1 MKSSKV
7 IIVNYFKNPLILFFI
22 LASCK
27 GNSQTNFHYDTAIS
41 KDSFKQT
48 VESKFEIISRLDK
61 FGYTYKSVES
71 NFKEVE
77 IQLDSNYDKQYFAN
91 IITTTK
97 KTLGIEGQERN
108 VKIDIRTFE
117 HPFKTLIEI
126 NKDCDGIDLQNHTYT
141 TVKYGCCT
149 NPNYYEIFDYNN
161 KQIIKG
167 NGKILTGFI
176 PNSRLLIYA
185 SYVEEINNPNYN
197 GILYFA
203 TTNNTSF
210 TIKIKYN
217 SLNNSKSGLDDIC
230 IPNIT
235 FKTNNTSDK
244 FDSVENEYTLWSL
257 DGIKN
262 ENSINQLTI
271 KFNIEC
277 GENHKP
283 KELSIPI
290 ISGKPFGKSD
300 KIQKLILE

>member
-1 MKSSKV
+1 MKSNKV
-7 IIVNYFKNPLILFFI
+7 IIVKYFKNALILFFI

-27 GNSQTNFHYDTAIS
+27 VNSQTHFHSDTAIS

-48 VESKFEIISRLDK
+48 VESKFEIISRADK

-71 NFKEVE
+71 NFQNVS
-77 IQLDSNYDKQYFAN
+77 IQLDSNYDKEYFAN

-108 VKIDIRTFE
+108 IKIDIRTFE
-117 HPFKTLIEI
+117 YPSKTLIEI
-126 NKDCDGIDLQNHTYT
+126 NKDCDEIDLQNHTYRS
-141 TVKYGCCT
+141 VKYGCCS
-149 NPNYYEIFDYNN
+149 NPNYYEIFNYNN
-161 KQIIKG
+161 KQIIRG

-210 TIKIKYN
+210 AIKIKN
-217 SLNNSKSGLDDIC
+217 KFLNNSKSGLVDIC
-230 IPNIT
+230 VPKIT
-235 FKTNNTSDK
+235 FKTNNKSDE
-244 FDSVENEYTLWSL
+244 FDSFENEYTLWSL

-262 ENSINQLTI
+262 ENTINQLTI
-271 KFNIEC
+271 KFKIEC
-277 GENHKP
+277 GENHNS

-290 ISGKPFGKSD
+290 INGKPFGKND
-300 KIQKLILE
+300 KIQYLIIQ